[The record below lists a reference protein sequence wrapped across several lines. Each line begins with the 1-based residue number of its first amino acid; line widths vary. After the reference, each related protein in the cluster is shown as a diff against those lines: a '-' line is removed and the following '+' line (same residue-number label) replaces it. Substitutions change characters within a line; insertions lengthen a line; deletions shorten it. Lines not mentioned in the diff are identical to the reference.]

1 VSSIFAASRH
11 KPLMMANDSAFPRT
25 VWVVIGL
32 FLLIALVVW
41 WWFDHRIGIIDATID
56 TIQTQ

>member
-1 VSSIFAASRH
+1 
-11 KPLMMANDSAFPRT
+11 MMANDSAFPRT

-32 FLLIALVVW
+32 FLLIALAVW
-41 WWFDHRIGIIDATID
+41 WWFDQRIGMIDATID

>member
-1 VSSIFAASRH
+1 
-11 KPLMMANDSAFPRT
+11 MMANDSAFPRA
-25 VWVVIGL
+25 VWLVIGL
-32 FLLIALVVW
+32 FLLIALAVW